1 MSETKFLSDLAHIG
15 LESYADVP
23 VFLEDPE
30 GYLDYNSKKAEN
42 SNKMYTEPLSTGGE
56 VYIQIEKACKE
67 LMSVNAY
74 TTAIAVYQNFEK
86 DLESIRK
93 IVKTEEQMNIDDS
106 ISQVKINIIE
116 AIKQRE
122 EYNSKR
128 KAVLSKYSS
137 IIKMVEK

>member
-1 MSETKFLSDLAHIG
+1 MSDNKFLSYLIG
-15 LESYADVP
+15 NESYADVP

-30 GYLDYNSKKAEN
+30 GYLDYNSKKTEN

-56 VYIQIEKACKE
+56 VYIQIERAGKE

-74 TTAIAVYQNFEK
+74 TTAIALYQAFEK
-86 DLESIRK
+86 DLETIRK
-93 IVKTEEQMNIDDS
+93 IVKAEEQMNIDDS
-106 ISQVKINIIE
+106 ISQIKINIIE

-128 KAVLSKYSS
+128 KAILSKYSS